1 METSGSRAAA
11 LQRVTD
17 LANELAAG
25 RGDARELVRELFV
38 AFREVE
44 REFSRPKPIAE
55 APRGRDRTLL
65 LYCPKQGGWHA
76 GEWFQGR
83 WVPMIDQT
91 QTLEPS
97 HWLPA
102 PEQPQQRDSPVQE
115 KPIEEVLI
123 ERIRDLAGTGAF
135 DGCSEIALALQHDPE
150 FDKFR
155 EWFAND
161 MFAAQI
167 DQLCKQVR
175 DTRRK
180 FDSESPARRRR
191 SSRA

>member
-1 METSGSRAAA
+1 MEASGSRAAA

-55 APRGRDRTLL
+55 APRDRDRTLL
-65 LYCPKQGGWHA
+65 LYCPKQAGWHA

-83 WVPMIDQT
+83 WVPVIDQT
-91 QTLEPS
+91 QTLEPT

-102 PEQPQQRDSPVQE
+102 PEQPQSDSPVRE
-115 KPIEEVLI
+115 KPIEKALI
-123 ERIRDLAGTGAF
+123 DRIRDLAATGAF
-135 DGCSEIALALQHDPE
+135 DGCFEIAIALQHDPE
-150 FDKFR
+150 FDKFN
-155 EWFAND
+155 EWLAD
-161 MFAAQI
+161 DLFAAQI
-167 DQLCKQVR
+167 DQLCNELR
-175 DTRRK
+175 NTRRK
-180 FDSESPARRRR
+180 FDSERPARRRR
-191 SSRA
+191 SSRV